1 MTRRIEDIV
10 ADQADPKPY
19 ACEDYGKRWCMP
31 SAAEDCCGD
40 WLGYD

>member
-1 MTRRIEDIV
+1 MCRCGDEGCRLP
-10 ADQADPKPY
+10 DPRQFECPE
-19 ACEDYGKRWCMP
+19 CEKRWATQ